1 MKNYFKEIQEAKKLL
16 RKKSKDYKENFHKIG
31 QFIKK
36 EVNAIK
42 KLKLNNQQII
52 PEINF
57 KDLDKLDNTKIINE
71 IKKKGCVIVRDVF
84 DDNQIQEW
92 NRDIEEY
99 IEKNNYYELQK
110 EKTDLDN
117 YFSDLKSGKP
127 QIFGLYWS
135 KTQTR
140 IRQSEELD
148 HVKKWINHLWKYQYA
163 GYQVFDPNKELIY
176 ADRVRRRE
184 PGDSTLGLSPHC
196 DAGSI
201 ERWIESNYQKIYE
214 KVFSDQ
220 FEKYDPFE
228 AKFREKTDLIQ
239 SPAVSNTFRTFQ
251 GWTAL
256 TKQGPSDGTL
266 QLIPIAKGMA
276 YVLTRALLEDV
287 PENELCGSNPAR
299 ALSANKTYHSLLL
312 EGLVSIPVMN
322 PGDTIWWHPDIIHA
336 VEDNHTGKG
345 YSNVVYVGSMP
356 LCEKNL
362 EYAKRQAQNFLKGES
377 PPDFAAE
384 NYETGFIDRATLE
397 DLTSLGKKQLALL
410 DWN

>member
-148 HVKKWINHLWKYQYA
+148 HVKKWINHLWKYQYD

-228 AKFREKTDLIQ
+228 AKYREKTDLIQ

>member
-1 MKNYFKEIQEAKKLL
+1 MKNYDQDIIEAKKIL
-16 RKKSKDYKENFHKIG
+16 RNKSKNYKENFKKIEK
-31 QFIKK
+31 FIEK
-36 EVNAIK
+36 EVQEIQKLQNSNSAIV
-42 KLKLNNQQII
+42 
-52 PEINF
+52 PEISFN
-57 KDLDKLDNTKIINE
+57 DLSKSDNSNIIDT
-71 IKKKGCVIVRDVF
+71 IKRRGCVVVRDVF
-84 DDNQIQEW
+84 DDKQINEW
-92 NRDIEEY
+92 NSDIEDY
-99 IEKNNYYELQK
+99 IKKNNYYELQK
-110 EKTDLDN
+110 EKADLDK

-135 KTQTR
+135 KTQTK
-140 IRQSEELD
+140 IRQSEEL
-148 HVKKWINHLWKYQYA
+148 HRVKKWINNLWTFQYP

-201 ERWIESNYQKIYE
+201 ERWIECNYQKIYE

-228 AKFREKTDLIQ
+228 AKYREKTDLIQ

-266 QLIPIAKGMA
+266 QLIPIAKGMT
-276 YVLTRALLEDV
+276 YILTRALLDDV
-287 PENELCGSNPAR
+287 PENELCGSKPAR
-299 ALSANKTYHSLLL
+299 ALSANKEYHSLLL
-312 EGLVSIPVMN
+312 QGLVSIPAMN
-322 PGDTIWWHPDIIHA
+322 PGDTVWWHPDVIHA
-336 VEDNHTGKG
+336 VEDKHTGKG
-345 YSNVVYVGSMP
+345 YSNVIYVGSMP

-362 EYAKRQAQNFLKGES
+362 EYAKRQAQSFLKGES

-384 NYETGFIDRATLE
+384 HYETNFLGRATTE
-397 DLTSLGKKQLALL
+397 DLTSLGKKQLALD

>member
-1 MKNYFKEIQEAKKLL
+1 MKNYDQDIIEAKKIL
-16 RKKSKDYKENFHKIG
+16 RSKSKNYKENFKKIEK
-31 QFIKK
+31 FIEQ
-36 EVNAIK
+36 EVQEIK
-42 KLKLNNQQII
+42 NSTSSIV

-57 KDLDKLDNTKIINE
+57 KDLNKSDSIKTMNA
-71 IKKKGCVIVRDVF
+71 IKKRGCVVIRDVF
-84 DDNQIQEW
+84 DDSKVKEW
-92 NRDIEEY
+92 NSDIEKY
-99 IEKNNYYELQK
+99 IKKNNYYELQK
-110 EKTDLDN
+110 EKAGLDN

-135 KTQTR
+135 KTQTE
-140 IRQSEELD
+140 IRQSNELD
-148 HVKKWINHLWKYQYA
+148 LVKKWINNIWNYKYDDH
-163 GYQVFDPNKELIY
+163 QVFDPNKELIY

-201 ERWIESNYQKIYE
+201 ERWIESNYQKIYD

-220 FEKYDPFE
+220 FEQYDPFE
-228 AKFREKTDLIQ
+228 AKYRDKTDLIQ

-256 TKQGPSDGTL
+256 TEQGPSDGTL
-266 QLIPIAKGMA
+266 QLIPIAKSMA
-276 YVLTRALLEDV
+276 YILTRALLEDV
-287 PENELCGSNPAR
+287 SDNELCGSKPAR
-299 ALSANKTYHSLLL
+299 ALSANKEYHSLLL
-312 EGLVSIPVMN
+312 EGLVSIPKMN
-322 PGDTIWWHPDIIHA
+322 PGDTVWWHPDIIHA

-362 EYAKRQAQNFLKGES
+362 KYAKRQAESFLKGES

-384 NYETGFIDRATLE
+384 NYETQFTGRATLD
-397 DLTSLGKKQLALL
+397 DLTSLGKKQLALI
-410 DWN
+410 DWI

>member
-1 MKNYFKEIQEAKKLL
+1 MKNYDQDIIEAKKIL
-16 RKKSKDYKENFHKIG
+16 RNKSKNYKENFKKIEK
-31 QFIKK
+31 FIEK
-36 EVNAIK
+36 EVQEIQKLQNSNSAIV
-42 KLKLNNQQII
+42 
-52 PEINF
+52 PEIGFN
-57 KDLDKLDNTKIINE
+57 DLSKSDNSNIIDT
-71 IKKKGCVIVRDVF
+71 IKRRGCVVVRDVF
-84 DDNQIQEW
+84 DDKQIKEW
-92 NRDIEEY
+92 NSDIENY

-110 EKTDLDN
+110 EKAGLDN
-117 YFSDLKSGKP
+117 YFSNLKSGKP

-135 KTQTR
+135 KTQTK

-148 HVKKWINHLWKYQYA
+148 RVKKWINNLWTYQYND
-163 GYQVFDPNKELIY
+163 YQVFDPNKELIY

-184 PGDSTLGLSPHC
+184 AGDSTLGLSPHC

-220 FEKYDPFE
+220 FEKYDPFN
-228 AKFREKTDLIQ
+228 AKYREKTELIQ

-266 QLIPIAKGMA
+266 QLIPIAKGMT
-276 YVLTRALLEDV
+276 YVLTRALLDDV
-287 PENELCGSNPAR
+287 PENELCGSKPAR
-299 ALSANKTYHSLLL
+299 ALSANKEYHSLLL
-312 EGLVSIPVMN
+312 QGLVSIPIMN
-322 PGDTIWWHPDIIHA
+322 PGDTVWWHPDVIHA

-356 LCEKNL
+356 LCKKNL
-362 EYAKRQAQNFLKGES
+362 EYAKRQVQSFLKGES

-384 NYETGFIDRATLE
+384 NYEKNFNERATLN
-397 DLTSLGKKQLALL
+397 DLTNLGKKQLTLI
-410 DWN
+410 DW

>member
-1 MKNYFKEIQEAKKLL
+1 MKNYDQDIIEAKKIL
-16 RKKSKDYKENFHKIG
+16 RSKSKNYKENFKKIEK
-31 QFIKK
+31 FIEQ
-36 EVNAIK
+36 EVQEIK
-42 KLKLNNQQII
+42 NSTSSIV

-57 KDLDKLDNTKIINE
+57 KDLNKSDSIKTMNA
-71 IKKKGCVIVRDVF
+71 IKKRGCVVIRDVF
-84 DDNQIQEW
+84 DDSKVKEW
-92 NRDIEEY
+92 NSDIEKY
-99 IEKNNYYELQK
+99 IKKNNYYELQK
-110 EKTDLDN
+110 EKAGLDN

-135 KTQTR
+135 KTQTE
-140 IRQSEELD
+140 IRQSNELD
-148 HVKKWINHLWKYQYA
+148 LVKKWINNIWNYKYDDH
-163 GYQVFDPNKELIY
+163 QVFDPNKELIY

-201 ERWIESNYQKIYE
+201 ERWTESNYQKIYD

-220 FEKYDPFE
+220 FEQYDPFE
-228 AKFREKTDLIQ
+228 AKHRDKTDLIQ

-256 TKQGPSDGTL
+256 TEQGPSDGTL

-276 YVLTRALLEDV
+276 YILTRALLEDV
-287 PENELCGSNPAR
+287 SENELCGSKPAR
-299 ALSANKTYHSLLL
+299 ALSANKEYHSLLL
-312 EGLVSIPVMN
+312 EGLVSIPKMN
-322 PGDTIWWHPDIIHA
+322 PGDTVWWHPDIIHA

-362 EYAKRQAQNFLKGES
+362 KYAKRQAESFLKGES

-384 NYETGFIDRATLE
+384 NYETQFTGRATKE
-397 DLTSLGKKQLALL
+397 DLTSLGKKQLALI
-410 DWN
+410 DWV